1 MLSLYFYIEHGYI
14 MTAIAVKNKE
24 EILKRV
30 AKGDKIADIGKT
42 YNVSHAAISKQ
53 LLKDPE
59 WIDARMSGALARIE
73 YWEKEIE
80 AINEGTSQV
89 MLGRAKEMLNH
100 ARWRA
105 EREFPSQWGGAK
117 VNINV
122 VGKIEMSE
130 ALNHGA
136 SELLDQ
142 IASG

>member
-1 MLSLYFYIEHGYI
+1 
-14 MTAIAVKNKE
+14 MTAVAILHKE

-30 AKGDKIADIGKT
+30 AKGDKISDIGKT
-42 YNVSHAAISKQ
+42 YGVSHAAISKQ

-59 WIDARMSGALARIE
+59 WIDARMSVALARIE
-73 YWEKEIE
+73 HWEKEIE

-89 MLGRAKEMLNH
+89 MLGRAKEMLSH

-122 VGKIEMSE
+122 TNKVEMSE
-130 ALNHGA
+130 ALNTTQYH
-136 SELLDQ
+136 SW
-142 IASG
+142 

>member
-1 MLSLYFYIEHGYI
+1 
-14 MTAIAVKNKE
+14 MTAIAVLHKD

-30 AKGDKIADIGKT
+30 AKGDKISDIGKT
-42 YNVSHAAISKQ
+42 YNVSQQAISKQ

-73 YWEKEIE
+73 HWEKEVE
-80 AINEGTSQV
+80 AINARSSQV
-89 MLGRAKEMLNH
+89 ELGRAKELLAH

-122 VGKIEMSE
+122 TNKVEMSE
-130 ALNHGA
+130 ALNTVAG
-136 SELLDQ
+136 ELLEQ
-142 IASG
+142 IASS

>member
-1 MLSLYFYIEHGYI
+1 
-14 MTAIAVKNKE
+14 MTDIAVLHKA

-30 AKGDKIADIGKT
+30 AKGDKISDIGKCYGVT
-42 YNVSHAAISKQ
+42 QQAISKQ

-73 YWEKEIE
+73 YWEQEVEKIDPDT
-80 AINEGTSQV
+80 NQV
-89 MLGRAKEMLNH
+89 MLGRAREMLSH

-122 VGKIEMSE
+122 TNKVEMSE
-130 ALNHGA
+130 ALDTIAG
-136 SELLDQ
+136 ELLDAIQ
-142 IASG
+142 DPVASIESH

>member
-1 MLSLYFYIEHGYI
+1 
-14 MTAIAVKNKE
+14 MTAVAILHKE

-30 AKGDKIADIGKT
+30 AKGDKISDIAKT
-42 YNVSHAAISKQ
+42 YGVSHAAISKQ

-73 YWEKEIE
+73 HWEKEVE

-89 MLGRAKEMLNH
+89 MLGRAKEMLSH

-105 EREFPSQWGGAK
+105 GREFPSQWGGAK

-122 VGKIEMSE
+122 TNKVEMGE
-130 ALNHGA
+130 ALDTIAG
-136 SELLDQ
+136 ELLDEIQ
-142 IASG
+142 LSS